1 MDEFDHRLD
10 EQFARLR
17 DSTMAYRPDLR
28 GEFDAC
34 LTAKETTDMADKKD
48 DDAATMAK
56 HLLTVSKHIAKNLK
70 AEQAA
75 KETAKKK

>member
-1 MDEFDHRLD
+1 
-10 EQFARLR
+10 
-17 DSTMAYRPDLR
+17 
-28 GEFDAC
+28 
-34 LTAKETTDMADKKD
+34 MADDKK

-75 KETAKKK
+75 RDARKK